1 MVPPDSHRI
10 SRVPRYSG
18 CRYASHGFVYG
29 AFARYGKVF
38 QPFPLTMFLA
48 ISRPYNPMR
57 AGTRMV
63 WALPRSLA
71 TTWGIIIY
79 FLFLRVLRCFSS
91 PRSLT
96 TFVVRLSFRQPGCP
110 IRKFTNQRLF
120 APPRDLSQLI
130 TSFIACKSLGIH
142 RTPFLTCLPLLYCY

>member
-18 CRYASHGFVYG
+18 YRYASHGFVYG

-71 TTWGIIIY
+71 TTWGIIFY

>member
-18 CRYASHGFVYG
+18 SRYASHGFVYG

-63 WALPRSLA
+63 WATPSSLA